1 MIDPF
6 ELYKLY
12 LALKLH
18 FTKKDYDITKTKG
31 AVRVKKETFLK
42 RRDLIS
48 IRKLARDY
56 KRSEMIDFLV
66 ANFVSGEKWGG
77 LFDVEAGKRY
87 QEWLHRKTKREY
99 IFEQD
104 VDKILLEMEKNDISN
119 PFFAKDTQHPL
130 TFRLY
135 FANIVTIESL
145 VILDK
150 TFNYV
155 DSNSADIFMDDL
167 CLIIKKYRPFI
178 RITDKMMSV
187 ITPLETII
195 NKEIET
201 YNDQEKPQS

>member
-31 AVRVKKETFLK
+31 AVKVKRETFLK

-56 KRSEMIDFLV
+56 KRAEMIDFLV

-77 LFDVEAGKRY
+77 LFDAEAGKRY
-87 QEWLHRKTKREY
+87 KAWLQRKTKREY

-104 VDKILLEMEKNDISN
+104 VDKILLEMEKHEISN
-119 PFFAKDTQHPL
+119 PFYAKTL
-130 TFRLY
+130 
-135 FANIVTIESL
+135 N
-145 VILDK
+145 
-150 TFNYV
+150 
-155 DSNSADIFMDDL
+155 
-167 CLIIKKYRPFI
+167 
-178 RITDKMMSV
+178 
-187 ITPLETII
+187 TP
-195 NKEIET
+195 
-201 YNDQEKPQS
+201 